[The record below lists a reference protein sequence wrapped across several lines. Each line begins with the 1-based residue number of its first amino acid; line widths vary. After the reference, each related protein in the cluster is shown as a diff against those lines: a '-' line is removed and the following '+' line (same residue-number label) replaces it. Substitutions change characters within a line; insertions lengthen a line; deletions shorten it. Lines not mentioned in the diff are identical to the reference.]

1 MMYRNLKKL
10 AFAVLGMGLAF
21 SSAAQDS
28 FPSQPVR
35 LVVPYSAG
43 GGTDGVA
50 RILAKELRDVLDQ
63 SVIVENRPGAG
74 ATIGHD
80 YVARA
85 KPDGYTLIVSANTL
99 AVFDLMY
106 KNLPFDPA
114 KAFTPIADIANSPMV
129 LVGGG
134 KGPYKDLQEVINS
147 NKGKEDPLHYGT
159 AGVGTPMHLAGEL
172 LAFRTGAD
180 FEHVPYKGSGPALA
194 DVLAGHIPFG
204 IFGLSSTLGH
214 IRDGNLKAYGVFEA
228 ERSSLDPDILT
239 MSEAGVS
246 DAAAPLIYTV
256 LAPAGTPQPIVDT
269 LSAALKKI
277 INSESIKPLFAA
289 QGFVPQYGTPAQVT
303 KTFNEEAARWKTILD
318 ATQITFQQ

>member
-1 MMYRNLKKL
+1 MYRNLKQ
-10 AFAVLGMGLAF
+10 AAVLALGLGLAF
-21 SSAAQDS
+21 SAAAEDAY
-28 FPSQPVR
+28 PSQPVK

-50 RILAKELRDVLDQ
+50 RILAKELRDVLNQ
-63 SVIVENRPGAG
+63 SVIVENKPGAG

-80 YVARA
+80 YVARS

-99 AVFDLMY
+99 AVFDQMY
-106 KNLPFDPA
+106 KSLTFNPA
-114 KAFTPIADIANSPMV
+114 TAFTPIADIANSPMV

-134 KGPYKDLQEVINS
+134 KGPYNTLQEVMES
-147 NKGKEDPLHYGT
+147 NKGKNEPLYYGT

-172 LAFRTGAD
+172 LAFRTGAK

-204 IFGLSSTLGH
+204 IFGLSSTLSH
-214 IRDGNLKAYGVFEA
+214 IREGHLKAYGVFEA
-228 ERSSLDPDILT
+228 ERSSLDRDILT

-246 DAAAPLIYTV
+246 DAAAPLIYTI
-256 LAPAGTPQPIVDT
+256 LAPAGTPQPVVQK
-269 LSAALKKI
+269 LNAALKTV
-277 INSESIKPLFAA
+277 INSEAIKPLFAA
-289 QGFVPQYGTPAQVT
+289 QGFVPQYGTPEQVT

-318 ATQITFQQ
+318 ATQIKFQQ

>member
-1 MMYRNLKKL
+1 MTQRMHAMALT
-10 AFAVLGMGLAF
+10 FAIGLGLAGGV
-21 SSAAQDS
+21 AAQEY
-28 FPSQPVR
+28 PSQPIK

-50 RILAKELRDVLDQ
+50 RILAKELREALDQ
-63 SVIVENRPGAG
+63 TVIVENKPGAG

-129 LVGGG
+129 LAGHG
-134 KGPYKDLQEVINS
+134 KLPYGNLQEVLQANRG
-147 NKGKEDPLHYGT
+147 KGKPLYYGT

-172 LAFRTGAD
+172 LAFRTGER

-194 DVLAGHIPFG
+194 DVIAGHIPFG
-204 IFGLSSTLGH
+204 VFGLSSTLNH
-214 IRDGNLKAYGVFEA
+214 IRDGNLKAFGVFES
-228 ERSSLDPDILT
+228 ERTSLDPELAT
-239 MSEAGVS
+239 MAEAGVP

-256 LAPAGTPQPIVDT
+256 LAPAGTPEPVVRKLT
-269 LSAALKKI
+269 SVLKTI
-277 INSESIKPLFAA
+277 ITGEAIKPLFAA
-289 QGFVPQYGTPAQVT
+289 QGFVPQYGTPEQVT
-303 KTFNEEAARWKTILD
+303 RTFNAEAARWKHVLE
-318 ATQITFQQ
+318 ATKVSFQ